1 MDLAGKSSESVDLDE
16 GDFSRSSTRCRST
29 DSAEVP
35 LVQGLE
41 LGQGG
46 LARGVQLCRNV
57 DNEGGKYSKMIAGVC
72 LPSSEPTLLQS
83 PPCPNPPITVR
94 LVISTNSIK
103 ARCSDPK

>member
-1 MDLAGKSSESVDLDE
+1 MQLQRNVDEEGGNYYEDIAELNLDLDE

-46 LARGVQLCRNV
+46 LARGLQLCRNV
-57 DNEGGKYSKMIAGVC
+57 DNEGGKYSKMIAEVC

-83 PPCPNPPITVR
+83 PP
-94 LVISTNSIK
+94 SQ
-103 ARCSDPK
+103 